1 MFEVAVADSGAGSK
15 SVEMARNDFEWL
27 VKNILFR
34 YRDTQI
40 DVRSSSEYRQ
50 LMEDMRVEESA
61 AASTMLT
68 DTSHVIN
75 NFDPQLYKRVQD
87 RNNNTKCCTFI
98 PTPSFTT

>member
-1 MFEVAVADSGAGSK
+1 MAVADSGAGSK

-50 LMEDMRVEESA
+50 LMEE
-61 AASTMLT
+61 
-68 DTSHVIN
+68 VITI
-75 NFDPQLYKRVQD
+75 YAMARYA
-87 RNNNTKCCTFI
+87 
-98 PTPSFTT
+98 TTIHCSGS